1 MSAETPSTVKLH
13 WYISVALALFVFVVV
28 GMYSMNMARN
38 TTGYDEEQARERL
51 EKLTK
56 MRDQDAKTL
65 FNADWVDK
73 DKGIVRIPIDEAMT
87 QEVSLLKND
96 QPRAGTQI
104 PGATPAAALPV
115 PNAQPANATAPPP
128 ASGRA
133 SDNGGSTPKPTK

>member
-115 PNAQPANATAPPP
+115 PNAQPANAPAPPP